1 MKITP
6 DIINSEFIGTNTSI
20 VESRHSGYVGISGE
34 VINESKNTF
43 TILQEGK
50 MKNIIKE
57 AATFRFRL
65 SDGTVVEI
73 DGKLLVG
80 SPEARLKKN
89 MKRLW

>member
-1 MKITP
+1 MKVTP
-6 DIINSEFIGTNTSI
+6 DIINSEFIGTNGRI
-20 VESRHSGYVGISGE
+20 AGSRHSGYVGISGE
-34 VINESKNTF
+34 VIDESKNTF

-50 MKNIIKE
+50 TKNIIKD
-57 AATFRFRL
+57 AAIFRFRL

-80 SPEARLKKN
+80 RPETRLKKN